1 MSMIRFVDV
10 RDHAVEYLKGAFSLN
25 KQVHIAAHPGHFNEG
40 EIRRLANHTPAILT
54 SFMRYTDEDHRAM
67 GYNHE
72 NHTAYL
78 VSWVLYRADT
88 KDRLYDGALKLVTA
102 VIPVIRDVDAPFST
116 ARPTDIE
123 AECLY
128 SGTLDQINITLWVIR
143 WQGRIA
149 EPVRYEGDGGI
160 PLLDLDYFE
169 GYEATHTLQNAQ
181 VQETVA
187 MEV

>member
-10 RDHAVEYLKGAFSLN
+10 RDHAIAHIKRAFSLN

-54 SFMRYTDEDHRAM
+54 SFMRYTDEDH
-67 GYNHE
+67 
-72 NHTAYL
+72 TAYL

-88 KDRLYDGALKLVTA
+88 KDRLYDGTLKPVTA
-102 VIPVIRDVDAPFST
+102 VIPVIRDLDAPFST
-116 ARPTDIE
+116 DRPTDIE

-128 SGTLDQINITLWVIR
+128 SGTLDQINITLWGIR
-143 WQGRIA
+143 WQWRIA

-169 GYEATHTLQNAQ
+169 GYEATHTLQKAQ
-181 VQETVA
+181 VHDTVA